1 MPNCILRIRPDHGA
15 SPPFSIASPRQASA
29 RQVSPSARQPGAS
42 GVRLLL
48 TSNGH
53 AVAAGPSS
61 CTHQKH
67 DFQRQIPAVKIQRFR
82 PKDVAPFYLFLWA
95 PTTFRGIFLRAVLS
109 RNACLQSA
117 LAFQVFLFFL
127 YCLPF
132 IFITN
137 AVLRFISVEIP
148 ELHFITYE
156 YQKIRAVGSAGA
168 GPQDRPKSEPK
179 RAALGAWR

>member
-15 SPPFSIASPRQASA
+15 SPPFSIASPRQAL
-29 RQVSPSARQPGAS
+29 ARQPGAS

-61 CTHQKH
+61 CTHQKN

-95 PTTFRGIFLRAVLS
+95 PTTFRGVFLRAVLP

-117 LAFQVFLFFL
+117 LAFQVFLFCL

-137 AVLRFISVEIP
+137 AVLRFISVEIHRR
-148 ELHFITYE
+148 HFITYE

-168 GPQDRPKSEPK
+168 GPQDRPKTEPK